1 MTNALRR
8 QRDRFVA
15 FSFAAADLLIET
27 DNSGRITFATG
38 AARRLAG
45 LGAESLVGKTL
56 EDAFGPSVQRE
67 FEKEA
72 GSDRTDKRFGPF
84 RLGLGKS
91 RETQIYLSGCRL
103 SSQADTVFL
112 AISPAPD
119 IDISGSRAKDLPDKE
134 DFVQRAQDVIKKAE
148 DEGKN
153 LKVTLLDV
161 GVVESLRA
169 LAGDEAVE
177 EFLDR
182 ASRLISERAVDGA
195 AGRIDEGRFGV
206 AHDAEESVAEIRRD
220 LEDAAQDVLP
230 DNAQPEIQAD
240 SVPLEENLD
249 PEMLNRALL
258 YSVKQFAE
266 SKPGQFDLAQL
277 ANSVTPLMN
286 DTVRRI
292 SVLRDDL
299 ARGRVAIWYQPVVN
313 LVTYAISHHEALIRF
328 DPAKSP
334 YQTIV
339 FAEQT
344 GMIHTVDEVICESV
358 IAKLRETAETGPSIA
373 ANVSGSSIQ
382 NDAFVEKFLAL
393 LDANADLN
401 DRMLFEITESCEID
415 DLAKANK
422 VLQEIRNRGFSACL
436 DDFGA
441 GAASIQYLRALEVDH
456 VKLDG
461 AYIQKLAE
469 NHRDRAIVKTIATLC
484 ADLGVTTIG
493 EWVESE
499 AQADLLRGLGVSMGQ
514 GYMFGR
520 PSPEL
525 KVSPKPAEQERPA
538 A

>member
-27 DNSGRITFATG
+27 DTTGRISFATG
-38 AARRLAG
+38 AARHLSG
-45 LGAESLVGKTL
+45 LGADSLIGKSL
-56 EDAFGPSVQRE
+56 SEAFGPAVQRE
-67 FEKEA
+67 FEKVASKETR
-72 GSDRTDKRFGPF
+72 DQRFGPF
-84 RLGLGKS
+84 RVGIGDS
-91 RETQIYLSGCRL
+91 RETQIYLSGCRI
-103 SSQADTVFL
+103 STQPNNVFL

-119 IDISGSRAKDLPDKE
+119 NEIRGNRAKDLPDKE
-134 DFVQRAQDVIKKAE
+134 DFVERTQEAIKKANE
-148 DEGKN
+148 DGRD

-161 GVVESLRA
+161 GVVESLRT
-169 LAGDEAVE
+169 LAGDAAVD

-182 ASRLISERAVDGA
+182 ASRLVSERAVDGA

-206 AHDAEESVAEIRRD
+206 AHDAEESVAQIRREIR
-220 LEDAAQDVLP
+220 DAAQEVLP
-230 DNAQPEIQAD
+230 SNAQPDIQAD
-240 SVPLEENLD
+240 SVPLDKNLE
-249 PEMLNRALL
+249 PEMLNRALI
-258 YSVKQFAE
+258 YSVKQFAD
-266 SKPGQFDLAQL
+266 SQPGQFDLKQL
-277 ANSVTPLMN
+277 ASSVTPLMN

-292 SVLRDDL
+292 SALREDL
-299 ARGRVAIWYQPVVN
+299 LRGRVAIWYQPVVN

-334 YQTIV
+334 YKTIL

-344 GMIHTVDEVICESV
+344 GMIHQIDEVICESV
-358 IAKLRETAETGPSIA
+358 IQKLRENDSPAIA

-382 NDAFVEKFLAL
+382 NDAFLETFFAH
-393 LDANADLN
+393 LDANRDLS
-401 DRMLFEITESCEID
+401 DRLLFEITESCEIAN
-415 DLAKANK
+415 LEKAST
-422 VLQEIRNRGFSACL
+422 VLKEIRKRGFAACL

-461 AYIQKLAE
+461 AYIQKLAD
-469 NHRDRAIVKTIATLC
+469 NQRDRAIVKTISSLC

-520 PSPEL
+520 PSPEM
-525 KVSPKPAEQERPA
+525 KIVNKPGQEERPA
-538 A
+538 AA